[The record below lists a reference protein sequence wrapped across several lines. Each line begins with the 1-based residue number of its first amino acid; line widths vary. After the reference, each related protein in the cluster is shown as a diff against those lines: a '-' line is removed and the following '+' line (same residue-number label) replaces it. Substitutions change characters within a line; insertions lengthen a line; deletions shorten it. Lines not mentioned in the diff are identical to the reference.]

1 MIENP
6 ALFHGVGAVGIPAC
20 ASLGAM
26 YPAVFGS

>member
-1 MIENP
+1 MLKFAE
-6 ALFHGVGAVGIPAC
+6 FQGVGDVGMPAW